1 MSEYSVR
8 LFANEAAIA
17 RLGEGLLACS
27 LAREDWTHEAHLGA
41 TCWLAVMHPDID
53 LERELG
59 DIIRAFNLSVGGIND
74 DAQGYHETITQVF
87 LRGVRL
93 HLAETGPAQSDK
105 AGPLVDR
112 VNALLVGERG
122 HRDWPLRFYSR
133 ERLFSVAARRSFL
146 ASDLEPI
153 R

>member
-1 MSEYSVR
+1 MSEYPVR
-8 LFANEAAIA
+8 RFANEAAIA
-17 RLGEGLLACS
+17 RLGEGLLACR

-41 TCWLAVMHPDID
+41 TCWLATMRPDID
-53 LERELG
+53 LKHALP
-59 DIIRAFNLSVGGIND
+59 DIIRAFNVSVGGIND
-74 DAQGYHETITQVF
+74 DGQGYHETITQVF

-93 HLAETGPAQSDK
+93 HLAETGPAQSDR

-122 HRDWPLRFYSR
+122 RRDWPLRFYSKA
-133 ERLFSVAARRSFL
+133 RLFSVAARRSFL
-146 ASDLEPI
+146 APDLEPI